1 EWDGI
6 SSTDDRG
13 VLKVFIE
20 RYPNSML
27 ATGEAKQ
34 RLDALDR
41 EAKAREQQ
49 AAAAEARKRQVER
62 EAAQEWEKIKSST
75 DQTALSTF
83 QNRYPDTAVTNQARQ
98 PLAQLDRQA
107 KERLERQ
114 HKEAEAA
121 QREGDGISST
131 DDRGVLKSFIGR
143 YPNSPLATGEAKQ
156 RLEVLDREVKAR
168 EQQAAAAEPITY
180 TTLFRSAQEWE
191 KIKSSTDQTALSTFQ
206 NRYPDTAV

>member
-1 EWDGI
+1 STFQNRYPDTAVSNQARQRLAELDRQAKERLERQHKEAEAAQREWDGI

-13 VLKVFIE
+13 ALTAFIG
-20 RYPNSML
+20 RYPNSPL

-34 RLDALDR
+34 RLEALDR

-62 EAAQEWEKIKSST
+62 EAAEEWEKIKSST

-83 QNRYPDTAVTNQARQ
+83 QNRYPDTAASNQARQ
-98 PLAQLDRQA
+98 RLAELDRQA

-121 QREGDGISST
+121 QRE
-131 DDRGVLKSFIGR
+131 RGRNTTTYPRSDLDVFIES
-143 YPNSPLATGEAKQ
+143 YPNSILTTG
-156 RLEVLDREVKAR
+156 
-168 EQQAAAAEPITY
+168 
-180 TTLFRSAQEWE
+180 
-191 KIKSSTDQTALSTFQ
+191 
-206 NRYPDTAV
+206 